1 MALTKNVVF
10 LPSGFDTPAQISNAY
25 IRVESINGNKNRIN
39 VTVAIGKK
47 NEDNFLIAQTINC
60 SFVPNLDGQN
70 FIAQAYEHLKT
81 LPEFSGST
89 DC

>member
-1 MALTKNVVF
+1 MALTKNVIF
-10 LPSGFDTPAQISNAY
+10 LPPGFDTPAQISNAY
-25 IRVESINGNKNRIN
+25 IRVESINGNKNRIT

-47 NEDNFLIAQTINC
+47 NEDNFLIAQSINC

-70 FIAQAYEHLKT
+70 FISQAYTHLKT
-81 LPEFSGST
+81 LPDFAGAM